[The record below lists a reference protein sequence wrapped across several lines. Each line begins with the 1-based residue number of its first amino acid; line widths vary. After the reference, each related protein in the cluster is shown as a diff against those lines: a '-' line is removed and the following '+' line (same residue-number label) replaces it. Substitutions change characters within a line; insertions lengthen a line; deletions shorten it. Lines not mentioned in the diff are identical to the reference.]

1 MLEKFRAIP
10 QKKVAKY
17 AAVIMIIA
25 VILYIY
31 ISTLTSKTASPEESV
46 NSAPDLEIRLKE
58 ALSHMEGVGEV
69 SVVINYDSTAELVP
83 ATQSESQSENNV
95 SQNQTSSS
103 QKEKEDV
110 ASVAGDAL
118 IIKEKQPKVRGVIV
132 IAEGAQDISIRNN
145 ILSAVMTLL
154 DVTAEKVEILY

>member
-1 MLEKFRAIP
+1 MLEKFRAMP

-17 AAVIMIIA
+17 AAIIMIIA
-25 VILYIY
+25 VILCIY
-31 ISTLTSKTASPEESV
+31 ISTLTSKNASPEETADAGV
-46 NSAPDLEIRLKE
+46 DLEERLTK
-58 ALSHMEGVGEV
+58 ALSNMDGVGKV

-83 ATQSESQSENNV
+83 ATASETQSESNV
-95 SQNQTSSS
+95 SQEQTSSS

-110 ASVAGDAL
+110 ASVSGDAL
-118 IIKEKQPKVRGVIV
+118 IIKEKQPKVRGVLV
-132 IAEGAQDISIRNN
+132 IAEGAEDISIRNN

>member
-17 AAVIMIIA
+17 GAVIMIIA
-25 VILYIY
+25 VILCIY